1 MYKSLLNRLIKWVR
15 ENIYGIFL
23 IFAVAII
30 AEAISNLNDRISSP
44 VISLVIGVLLANFG
58 VLGSWAKP
66 SLDLA
71 SGYIL
76 KVGICLL
83 GFRLVFS
90 EITEIGSPVA
100 ILIVIG
106 VVIIVFFGIQKIGKI
121 FAINKPLALLVASGY
136 SICGVSA
143 IAAMKPLSRAD
154 EEETGY
160 AVGLVTLF
168 GSIAVLVFPIVQAI
182 FDFDESLFGWWVGL
196 SVHDTGQVVATASV
210 VSEDTLDSAV
220 LVKMCRILMLA
231 PLLMFVVFK
240 QHKKSENSQKWK
252 LPIPIFIFGF
262 IAAAAMRS
270 ASVFSEDFIQ
280 TIGDIR
286 NFLITMA
293 MFGLGAGIRLKALK
307 NLGRQPLLLGFISW
321 IAVLAVAGA
330 GVLIQNQ
337 I

>member
-1 MYKSLLNRLIKWVR
+1 MYQLFVNLLIKWVR
-15 ENIYGIFL
+15 KNIYGLFL
-23 IFAVAII
+23 IVAVGFI
-30 AEAISNLNDRISSP
+30 AEIISNLSDRLSSP

-58 VLGSWAKP
+58 ILGLWAKP

-71 SGYIL
+71 SGHIL
-76 KVGICLL
+76 KIGICLL
-83 GFRLVFS
+83 GFRLAFS
-90 EITEIGSPVA
+90 ELTDIGSPIGV
-100 ILIVIG
+100 LIVIA
-106 VVIIVFFGIQKIGKI
+106 VVVIVFFGIQKMSTT
-121 FAINKPLALLVASGY
+121 FSVNKSLALLVASGF

-143 IAAMKPLSRAD
+143 IAAMKPLSGAD

-168 GSIAVLVFPIVQAI
+168 GSIAVLAFPVVQAI
-182 FDFDESLFGWWVGL
+182 FDFDESLFGWWIGL
-196 SVHDTGQVVATASV
+196 SVHDTGQVVATASA
-210 VSEDTLDSAV
+210 VSENTLDSAV

-231 PLLMFVVFK
+231 PLLMFVSFK
-240 QHKKSENSQKWK
+240 KKKRTKNLRKWK
-252 LPIPIFIFGF
+252 LPIPIFILGF
-262 IAAAAMRS
+262 ISAAAMRS
-270 ASVFSEDFIQ
+270 ASVFSEDFIE

-307 NLGRQPLLLGFISW
+307 NLGRQPLVFGFVSW
-321 IAVLAVAGA
+321 VVVLIVAGT